1 MNSVVNIDMLFP
13 KVNKSLTCTIARNV
27 SKVVATV
34 LLATST
40 IGATDVVL
48 ASEQCSEVRIQ
59 ESASTIVQP
68 IVLQQF
74 TQMTLGASYHYSHRS
89 HYSHSSHRS
98 HYSHYSGY

>member
-1 MNSVVNIDMLFP
+1 MNSVVSIDMLFP

-59 ESASTIVQP
+59 ESASTIGQP

-74 TQMTLGASYHYSHRS
+74 TQMTLGASYH
-89 HYSHSSHRS
+89 SHRS